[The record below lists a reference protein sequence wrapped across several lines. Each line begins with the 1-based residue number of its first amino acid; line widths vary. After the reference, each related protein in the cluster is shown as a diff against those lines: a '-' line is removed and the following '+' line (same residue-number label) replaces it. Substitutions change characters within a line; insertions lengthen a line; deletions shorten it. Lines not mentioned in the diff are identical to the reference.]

1 MASLNVIGGEIR
13 SQPLNENF
21 QNINTEL
28 TAHEAATTNV
38 HGIAD
43 TSLLSRLPLGTLGY
57 AQVTAD
63 QTGITTEVDLTG
75 LSVTVN
81 VADGRRI
88 KISTQLY
95 PYSTVDN
102 DTVLAAIKEGT
113 TTLCSTEYPKLS
125 NANAATLSFS
135 IVITPTAGTHTYKI
149 TGQRSAGTGS
159 ITFLAATVRPAFI
172 LVEDI
177 GAV

>member
-28 TAHEAATTNV
+28 TAHESATTNV

-43 TSLLSRLPLGTLGY
+43 TANLARGILGY
-57 AQVTAD
+57 AQVTAS
-63 QTGITTEVDLTG
+63 QSGITTEVALTG

-81 VADGRRI
+81 VAANRRI
-88 KISTQLY
+88 KISGSAPL
-95 PYSTVDN
+95 SGTVNGDRFQ
-102 DTVLAAIKEGT
+102 VRIKEGAT
-113 TTLCSTEYPKLS
+113 MLQGAEALINTVYYYP
-125 NANAATLSFS
+125 AHPT
-135 IVITPTAGTHTYKI
+135 IVITPPAGAHTYNL
-149 TGQRSAGTGS
+149 TCARLYGTGS
-159 ITFLAATVRPAFI
+159 AEMYAASSAPAYI

-177 GAV
+177 GPA